1 LPKVVFYV
9 KEVRDGNNS
18 TNMNF
23 FNNSNTSAK
32 NAIPANS
39 SVIDVTSTQSTSN
52 PNLKNN
58 LSWAESIGSF
68 GGNRIVI
75 DEEDVVFDSDS
86 VPQVRDLLDP
96 NSNAERTIASMF
108 INSQQD
114 TPMVLLLRAL
124 EQYPRREEIDK
135 QRKIL
140 EDNIAKLQKA
150 KVVLSAV
157 TTISQGVNPD
167 AVKAYA
173 STDAALN
180 EATNSRDRFEAELR
194 DRGQSIKQL
203 LSNCQTTSDPF
214 NIQAS
219 KAIADIYGFTD
230 VN

>member
-1 LPKVVFYV
+1 LPKVIFYV
-9 KEVRDGNNS
+9 TKFRNANNS

-23 FNNSNTSAK
+23 FNNSTTSGKKAV
-32 NAIPANS
+32 PVNS

-52 PNLKNN
+52 PDLNNN

-96 NSNAERTIASMF
+96 NSNSERTIASMF
-108 INSQQD
+108 VNSQQD
-114 TPMVLLLRAL
+114 SPMVLLLRAL

-140 EDNIAKLQKA
+140 EENIAKLQKA

-167 AVKAYA
+167 AVKAYS

-203 LSNCQTTSDPF
+203 LANCQTGTDSF

-219 KAIADIYGFTD
+219 RAIADIYGFTD